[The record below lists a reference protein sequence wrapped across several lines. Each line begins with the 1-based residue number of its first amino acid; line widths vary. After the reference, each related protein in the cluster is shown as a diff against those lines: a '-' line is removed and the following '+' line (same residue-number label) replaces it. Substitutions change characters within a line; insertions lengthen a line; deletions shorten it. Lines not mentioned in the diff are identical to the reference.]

1 MADVDITGNRGAGFL
16 QRSYAGIPMWGWIV
30 GGVALVFGLSKM
42 GVFGG
47 NKATAQSTPAR
58 SGAPGTGVPGQPP
71 NIFFLPQGT
80 NPIYA
85 PPAPTNIR
93 VIVNRNPGDGPD
105 EEHPGN
111 PPVVTPPEPVIPPP
125 MPLPTPMP
133 PVQPP
138 QDDQTWTVDPGNTL
152 WDIAGQVYGDPNQW
166 GRIYDANAG
175 TIEHWAQD
183 RGMGGSDHGHW
194 IFPGEV
200 LKVPGAPSWYHDLG
214 PAQ

>member
-30 GGVALVFGLSKM
+30 GGVAIVFGLSKM

-47 NKATAQSTPAR
+47 NAKTAQSTPAR
-58 SGAPGTGVPGQPP
+58 SGAPGTGVPGQTP

-111 PPVVTPPEPVIPPP
+111 PPHVSPPEPA
-125 MPLPTPMP
+125 MPI
-133 PVQPP
+133 VQPP
-138 QDDQTWTVDPGNTL
+138 RDDETWTVDPGNTL
-152 WDIAGQVYGDPNQW
+152 WDIAGKVYGDPNQW
-166 GRIYDANAG
+166 TRIYDANAG
-175 TIEHWAQD
+175 TIEHWAD
-183 RGMGGSDHGHW
+183 MRGMGSSDHGHW